1 MWNSRPPPPFMEKN
15 ILNFHFDYWNP
26 SLNPKEEGHD
36 NDHNDDDDYHDEGDI
51 YHSDDKDEDDNDKK
65 GNAAATLLKRKLIK
79 RNLSR
84 L

>member
-1 MWNSRPPPPFMEKN
+1 MWNFMEKT

-36 NDHNDDDDYHDEGDI
+36 NDHNDGDDYHDKSDI
-51 YHSDDKDEDDNDKK
+51 YHCDGEDDADNDKK